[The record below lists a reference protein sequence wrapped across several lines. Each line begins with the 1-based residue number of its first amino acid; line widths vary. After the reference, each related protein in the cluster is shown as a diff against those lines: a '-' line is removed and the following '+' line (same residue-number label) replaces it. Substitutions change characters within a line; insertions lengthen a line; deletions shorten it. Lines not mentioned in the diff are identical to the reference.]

1 MKYLITESQRD
12 LMLKQTVKEN
22 GFAFA
27 SKMVGVNY
35 LINNV
40 FNDDYYELLSLYT
53 DLERVESE
61 ENPKLFLYRYRESNN
76 IIVYDAR
83 DEDDEYG
90 NYLYFNQD
98 YIFGALTSFSDIH
111 SYRETLKVL
120 KSWVKET
127 YGINIRESN
136 IDSFYPNSEDYG
148 FFTTLR

>member
-1 MKYLITESQRD
+1 MKYLITESQKHS
-12 LMLKQTVKEN
+12 LLKQTVKEN
-22 GFAFA
+22 GFALA
-27 SKMVGVNY
+27 SKMVGQDY
-35 LINNV
+35 LVHEV
-40 FNDDYYELLSLYT
+40 FNNDYNEFLSLYD
-53 DLERVESE
+53 DLEIHESE

-98 YIFGALTSFSDIH
+98 YIFGALALFSDIH

-120 KSWVKET
+120 KSWVRET

-148 FFTTLR
+148 FFATLR